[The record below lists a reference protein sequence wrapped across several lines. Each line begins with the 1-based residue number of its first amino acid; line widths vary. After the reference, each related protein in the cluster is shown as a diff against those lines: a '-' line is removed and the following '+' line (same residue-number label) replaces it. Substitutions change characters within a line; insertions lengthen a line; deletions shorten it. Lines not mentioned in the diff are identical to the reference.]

1 MMVWKGH
8 PSAPGILKK
17 HHIRSKIK
25 YLRKKSGMSDITHYR
40 CNRDLLPMIEAALAT
55 NGYVITIPYQ
65 KSSSG
70 ATALVMACGGA
81 TVLLG
86 CPAKGDIAEIQAW
99 GDLDAV
105 TASLLESLCRATDS
119 VRMERT
125 AGHYVSQAWG
135 AQAT

>member
-1 MMVWKGH
+1 MN
-8 PSAPGILKK
+8 
-17 HHIRSKIK
+17 
-25 YLRKKSGMSDITHYR
+25 DITHYR

-55 NGYVITIPYQ
+55 SGYLITIPYQ

-70 ATALVMACGGA
+70 ATALVMACGSA

-99 GDLDAV
+99 GDTDSIIAN
-105 TASLLESLCRATDS
+105 LLEPLCRTTDS

-125 AGHYVSQAWG
+125 ATHYATQAWS